1 MMSRSQEDMK
11 RRSYTEVFYTSTKP
25 WLSRHDDVLSGD
37 VRQEILRHQNEYPS
51 TKNVL
56 YLHFPFCAKRCD
68 YCIYYSTSY
77 KKNIVAR
84 YLRALEK
91 EIDLV
96 KETPYIQS
104 TNFRCVYFGG
114 GTPSLMNHNEIRRI
128 FRVLSDSFLFTNDV
142 EITFEANPSTLTDE
156 KLHVLKESGCNR
168 ISLGIQSFRDEILRK
183 NNCNHTVQRALYVID
198 LILREGFVLN
208 VDMLFGLE
216 NQTEK
221 DLLLELN
228 SLCSISKPLQL
239 SLFPVRILPNTPLY
253 EKTASTFEPE
263 AHTENMITL
272 DKTAENYLLK
282 HSFIRE
288 EIPIFYYEKGSR
300 AHVYNSAEA
309 RIIGLGPS
317 AGTVLDRGFGVNIS
331 DVNEFCELL
340 DQNES
345 PNKSGTYLTE
355 QQNYEKFVFNR
366 ILFMN
371 RSLPDFRDIVAKRF
385 NEYYGCELNGIYE
398 KVVNDML
405 NKNYIFIKEG
415 IIHFTKRFNKIL
427 DHFRLGAPSII

>member
-1 MMSRSQEDMK
+1 
-11 RRSYTEVFYTSTKP
+11 
-25 WLSRHDDVLSGD
+25 
-37 VRQEILRHQNEYPS
+37 
-51 TKNVL
+51 
-56 YLHFPFCAKRCD
+56 
-68 YCIYYSTSY
+68 
-77 KKNIVAR
+77 
-84 YLRALEK
+84 
-91 EIDLV
+91 
-96 KETPYIQS
+96 
-104 TNFRCVYFGG
+104 VYFGG

-183 NNCNHTVQRALYVID
+183 NNCNHTVERALYVID

-239 SLFPVRILPNTPLY
+239 SLFSVRILPNTPLH
-253 EKTASTFEPE
+253 EKTALTFDLE
-263 AHTENMITL
+263 AHTENMIRL
-272 DKTAENYLLK
+272 DKIAENCLLK

-288 EIPIFYYEKGSR
+288 EVWFFYYREGSH
-300 AHVYNSAEA
+300 AHVYNSAQA
-309 RIIGLGPS
+309 RTIGLGAS
-317 AGTVLDRGFGVNIS
+317 AGTSLDKGIGVNIS
-331 DVNEFCELL
+331 DVNEYCDLL
-340 DQNES
+340 DQDES
-345 PNKSGTYLTE
+345 PNKSGSYLTE

-385 NEYYGCELNGIYE
+385 SEHYGCELNGIYE

-405 NKNYIFIKEG
+405 NKNYIFIKKG
-415 IIHFTKRFNKIL
+415 VIHFTKRFNKIL